1 MRCDTPPP
9 HPNPLDTKMPPHPI
23 CGRCATPLH
32 AACQDQAHA
41 HHIIQDSASTG
52 HTQREREH
60 HSKTARGLN
69 VAFCRNSVIVIHRY
83 LSTHTAAA
91 NFSLPSSYSRSI
103 MPCLPACLHQEPQTE
118 SRRGGPKKNTYTHEK
133 KARCESS
140 HTPEEELFTSVFREK
155 KAGVRS
161 SPYARHPS
169 VFELTEIE
177 RYDRD
182 KTCFSPHL
190 HCAGHRARHG
200 EGGKRAEF

>member
-1 MRCDTPPP
+1 
-9 HPNPLDTKMPPHPI
+9 MPPHPI
-23 CGRCATPLH
+23 RGRCATSLH
-32 AACQDQAHA
+32 AACQDQPHA

-52 HTQREREH
+52 HTQREQ

-91 NFSLPSSYSRSI
+91 NFFSRSSYSRST
-103 MPCLPACLHQEPQTE
+103 MPCLPCLHQEPQ
-118 SRRGGPKKNTYTHEK
+118 RKAGGGPKKTHTHTRRK
-133 KARCESS
+133 RAAKVVIHPKRSS
-140 HTPEEELFTSVFREK
+140 YSHPIFRREMPPTREHGKRFCEK

-177 RYDRD
+177 RYDRHRERD
-182 KTCFSPHL
+182 CFSRHL
-190 HCAGHRARHG
+190 HCASHRARHG